1 MTDLTMTEMMTKE
14 DVTAMILSAKKQAGL
29 TWEEIADKIG
39 MSPVWTHSAAM
50 GMNAFPAEKAKLMV
64 SVMGL
69 PQEAE
74 SVLAE
79 SPTKIWEQAVP
90 TDPCIYRFY
99 EIVGVYGPT
108 LKALIQEKF
117 GDGIMSAIDF
127 DMTVTRVENP
137 KGDRVKVEMSGKYL
151 GYNSWCPVPRCPH
164 SVMRMLF
171 KRFAWLKM
179 PGTRAT
185 PTKWPW
191 PIPPTPAGAIVPNS
205 LMAATRSA
213 LF

>member
-1 MTDLTMTEMMTKE
+1 MKDNYEDPTMITKE

-50 GMNAFPAEKAKLMV
+50 GMNAFPADKAALMV

-79 SPTKIWEQAVP
+79 SPTKIWTQAVP

-127 DMTVTRVENP
+127 DMSITRVPNP

-151 GYNSWCPVPRCPH
+151 GYNSW
-164 SVMRMLF
+164 
-171 KRFAWLKM
+171 
-179 PGTRAT
+179 
-185 PTKWPW
+185 
-191 PIPPTPAGAIVPNS
+191 
-205 LMAATRSA
+205 
-213 LF
+213 

>member
-1 MTDLTMTEMMTKE
+1 MKDTIALSETLTKE

-29 TWEEIADKIG
+29 KWEEIAEKIG
-39 MSPVWTHSAAM
+39 MSPIWTHSAAM
-50 GMNAFPAEKAKLMV
+50 GMNAFPPEKARLMV

-74 SVLAE
+74 SVLTE

-108 LKALIQEKF
+108 LKAIIQEKF

-127 DMTVTRVENP
+127 DMSVTRVENP
-137 KGDRVKVEMSGKYL
+137 KGDRVKVEMSGKFL
-151 GYNSWCPVPRCPH
+151 NYNSW
-164 SVMRMLF
+164 
-171 KRFAWLKM
+171 
-179 PGTRAT
+179 
-185 PTKWPW
+185 
-191 PIPPTPAGAIVPNS
+191 
-205 LMAATRSA
+205 
-213 LF
+213 

>member
-1 MTDLTMTEMMTKE
+1 MKDFAMSETITKE
-14 DVTAMILSAKKQAGL
+14 DVTAMILSAKKQAGM
-29 TWEEIADKIG
+29 TWEGIAEKIG

-50 GMNAFPAEKAKLMV
+50 GMNAFPADKAKLMV

-74 SVLAE
+74 SLLSE
-79 SPTKIWEQAVP
+79 SPTKIWTQAVP

-127 DMTVTRVENP
+127 HMSVTREENP

-151 GYNSWCPVPRCPH
+151 GYNNW
-164 SVMRMLF
+164 
-171 KRFAWLKM
+171 
-179 PGTRAT
+179 
-185 PTKWPW
+185 
-191 PIPPTPAGAIVPNS
+191 
-205 LMAATRSA
+205 
-213 LF
+213 

>member
-1 MTDLTMTEMMTKE
+1 
-14 DVTAMILSAKKQAGL
+14 MILSAKKQAGL
-29 TWEEIADKIG
+29 TWEAIAEKID
-39 MSPVWTHSAAM
+39 MSPVWTHSAEM
-50 GMNAFPAEKAKLMV
+50 GMHAFPPEKAKLLV
-64 SVMGL
+64 SVMAL

-74 SVLAE
+74 SVRAE

-127 DMTVTRVENP
+127 EMAVTRVENP

-151 GYNSWCPVPRCPH
+151 GYNSW
-164 SVMRMLF
+164 
-171 KRFAWLKM
+171 
-179 PGTRAT
+179 
-185 PTKWPW
+185 
-191 PIPPTPAGAIVPNS
+191 
-205 LMAATRSA
+205 
-213 LF
+213 

>member
-1 MTDLTMTEMMTKE
+1 MKDLTMTEMMTKE
-14 DVTAMILSAKKQAGL
+14 DVTAMILSAKKQAGM
-29 TWEEIADKIG
+29 TWEGIAEKIG

-64 SVMGL
+64 GVMGL

-74 SVLAE
+74 SVLIE

-108 LKALIQEKF
+108 LKTLIQEKF

-127 DMTVTRVENP
+127 DMSVTRVENP

-151 GYNSWCPVPRCPH
+151 GYNSW
-164 SVMRMLF
+164 
-171 KRFAWLKM
+171 
-179 PGTRAT
+179 
-185 PTKWPW
+185 
-191 PIPPTPAGAIVPNS
+191 
-205 LMAATRSA
+205 
-213 LF
+213 